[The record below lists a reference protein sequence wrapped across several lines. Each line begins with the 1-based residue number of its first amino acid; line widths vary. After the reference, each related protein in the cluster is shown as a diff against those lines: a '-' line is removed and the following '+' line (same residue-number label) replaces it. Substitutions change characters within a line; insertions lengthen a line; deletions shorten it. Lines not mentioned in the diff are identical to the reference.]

1 MSSHLPRVHD
11 QSSHLR
17 ALCRSDNGV
26 VFACGDCGAIQVRF
40 GNVVLGLSHG
50 DLDLLARTLTD
61 LSHTAQ
67 GSSLPPIYL
76 TDNGFGVHFTR
87 DEARELTDLL
97 YSARALRTH
106 GVMAGL
112 SDQSCTSE
120 FHAH

>member
-1 MSSHLPRVHD
+1 MSSHLYRDHD
-11 QSSHLR
+11 QTSHLR

-40 GNVVLGLSHG
+40 GNVVLGLSPS
-50 DLDLLARTLTD
+50 DIDLLARTLTD
-61 LSHTAQ
+61 LSHTAE
-67 GSSLPPIYL
+67 GPSLPPIYL
-76 TDNGFGVHFTR
+76 TDNGFGVRFTR

-106 GVMAGL
+106 GVMRGL
-112 SDQSCTSE
+112 RGQSCTSE